1 MQLED
6 MGAQSMFWRKL
17 NDVMFKHYGIKPNFK
32 CVMVNSA
39 QANQNVVKMNQ
50 IIYNIGDPIV
60 KMVDK
65 ERTCLFH

>member
-1 MQLED
+1 MFWRMDNNGMPCLWPFILQNFDQITICDMQLED

-39 QANQNVVKMNQ
+39 QAN
-50 IIYNIGDPIV
+50 
-60 KMVDK
+60 
-65 ERTCLFH
+65 